1 MGNIGSLVPLL
12 DILNHNHDREWLKFT
27 ISSGKLQVICNHPV
41 DIVSNYFSLQIRSSN
56 TFLVQGEELY
66 SNYGHLSNEQ
76 LLYAYGY
83 ALDNNPYD
91 TYPVKLKVPEELQQ
105 RLTEGQGG
113 IFPIYAGGLQGV
125 TMVR

>member
-1 MGNIGSLVPLL
+1 
-12 DILNHNHDREWLKFT
+12 
-27 ISSGKLQVICNHPV
+27 
-41 DIVSNYFSLQIRSSN
+41 
-56 TFLVQGEELY
+56 
-66 SNYGHLSNEQ
+66 
-76 LLYAYGY
+76 LYAYGY